1 MPIEDKNDKQ
11 ILDLL
16 ENDYPT
22 KMIEVD
28 FKDLNNKNLIIRN
41 SFIESYKKLNDFNG
55 KWFFVIQLGINAI
68 NVIGLVNIDLTDS
81 YVNLNYLEI
90 NKIFKKQKRSTE
102 IIIYLK
108 KFSDFRHLKGIRVKQ
123 CEMNNFFIKH
133 GFKKEGN
140 FLILS

>member
-41 SFIESYKKLNDFNG
+41 SFIESYKKLNDFSG

-68 NVIGLVNIDLTDS
+68 NVIGLVNLDLTDN

-102 IIIYLK
+102 TIIYLK

>member
-68 NVIGLVNIDLTDS
+68 NVIGLVNLDLTDS